1 MTLLLLCIAVAIS
14 FTFGYILGAKEYAKE
29 NLILTQLLTNKEK
42 ENENKKDS

>member
-1 MTLLLLCIAVAIS
+1 MTLLLLSIAVAIS

-42 ENENKKDS
+42 EDDTK